1 MLKIYRRH
9 SRYKCQYRS
18 VDQRKCSCP
27 VWVRGNVK
35 GVNVRRSVE
44 TSSWEE
50 ARTLVQKW
58 ELQGFID
65 SEPSIHKGS
74 EQATNSGEPPTV
86 ENAVKLFVSD
96 ARARHLAPA
105 TIKKLR
111 VLVEKQLLA
120 YCKDQGLRYV
130 AELNID
136 RMADFRVTWMDGAI
150 SSGKKLERLRSFFN
164 FCRTRKW
171 IDDNPAAALRKPRV
185 TDPPTLP
192 FTEEQIDRILKA
204 CDEFPGCDRKPGG
217 QNAVRLKALVLL
229 MRHSGLRIGDALRL
243 TDDPTPILT
252 PSKTVV
258 PPHIVGQRIFLYTQK
273 TGVNVHIPMPPEFFE
288 ALRKV
293 EKQSGRYY
301 FWSGAGKLET
311 RIGNLERTL
320 KSMFIKSGIPDG
332 HAHRFRDTFAV
343 ALLQQGVPI
352 ESVSILLGHQSI
364 RITEKHYSPW
374 VKARQDQLEQFVMRT
389 WKKPGRKKV
398 VDFPSTGS

>member
-1 MLKIYRRH
+1 M
-9 SRYKCQYRS
+9 
-18 VDQRKCSCP
+18 
-27 VWVRGNVK
+27 
-35 GVNVRRSVE
+35 
-44 TSSWEE
+44 
-50 ARTLVQKW
+50 
-58 ELQGFID
+58 
-65 SEPSIHKGS
+65 
-74 EQATNSGEPPTV
+74 
-86 ENAVKLFVSD
+86 KLFVSD

-136 RMADFRVTWMDGAI
+136 RMADFRATWWTGPFPAARS
-150 SSGKKLERLRSFFN
+150 SSGCVPFSTFAVLANGSTT
-164 FCRTRKW
+164 TRRQ
-171 IDDNPAAALRKPRV
+171 ALRKPRI

-192 FTEEQIDRILKA
+192 FTEEQMDRILKA

-301 FWSGAGKLET
+301 FWSGVGKLET

-320 KSMFIKSGIPDG
+320 KSMFVKAGIPDG

-374 VKARQDQLEQFVMRT
+374 VKARQDQLEQFVMST